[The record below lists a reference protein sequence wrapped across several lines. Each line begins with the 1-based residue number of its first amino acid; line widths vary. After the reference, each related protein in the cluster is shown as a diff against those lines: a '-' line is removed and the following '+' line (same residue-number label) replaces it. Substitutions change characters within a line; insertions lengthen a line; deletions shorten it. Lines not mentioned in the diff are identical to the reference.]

1 LNKLFKH
8 ECVKI
13 ADGKGRRKKANTGK
27 RQGRS
32 LFFFL
37 RRKRGKGKRREK
49 QRAGD
54 WFGAAMYSNAK
65 FSTPS

>member
-1 LNKLFKH
+1 MAREGGRKQTQ
-8 ECVKI
+8 
-13 ADGKGRRKKANTGK
+13 GKDKEEVC
-27 RQGRS
+27 
-32 LFFFL
+32 FFFL